1 MGYHFTLFVSP
12 LRGCPPG
19 RSAPSGPASRRHSR
33 QRLQFDLKSG
43 GSWIRL
49 KEFDFSRQ
57 LSKKLR
63 FYSGN
68 FTQKIDFPDKFP
80 KNFNFFQAIS
90 QRISIFQ
97 AKLAI
102 YRNFW
107 ANYSISLQKSPL
119 SNILPVQCR

>member
-63 FYSGN
+63 FFSGN
-68 FTQKIDFPDKFP
+68 FTKKINFPGKIGYL
-80 KNFNFFQAIS
+80 QELLG
-90 QRISIFQ
+90 
-97 AKLAI
+97 KLF
-102 YRNFW
+102 YF
-107 ANYSISLQKSPL
+107 S
-119 SNILPVQCR
+119 SNVTTFEHTSCTM